1 MSDYL
6 PLYRPGDTL
15 TFGVTADV
23 VGGTPVDLSG
33 DWAVKPAAAD
43 STSVVG
49 IAGHDAGIGDKVT
62 VEVGAAV
69 HELTASAAVTVGDH
83 LAPAG
88 SGKVKTVASGGLW
101 LALASAAAN
110 AAVSALKL

>member
-15 TFGVTADV
+15 TFAVTADV

-88 SGKVKTVASGGLW
+88 SGKVKTVTEGGLW
-101 LALASAAAN
+101 IALASAAAN
-110 AAVSALKL
+110 AAVPALKL

>member
-15 TFGVTADV
+15 TFGVTAEV
-23 VGGTPVDLSG
+23 TGGAPVDLSG

-43 STSVVG
+43 STTVVG

-88 SGKVKTVASGGLW
+88 SGKVKTAASGGLW
-101 LALASAAAN
+101 LALASAAAD
-110 AAVSALKL
+110 AAVPALKL

>member
-6 PLYRPGDTL
+6 PLYRPGATV
-15 TFGVTADV
+15 TFSATADV

-43 STSVVG
+43 SKSVVG
-49 IAGHDAGIGDKVT
+49 VAGHDAGVGDKVT
-62 VEVGAAV
+62 VEVGAV
-69 HELTASAAVTVGDH
+69 IHELTASAAITQGAL

-88 SGKVKTVASGGLW
+88 GGKVKTVTEGGQW

-110 AAVSALKL
+110 AAVPALKL

>member
-1 MSDYL
+1 M
-6 PLYRPGDTL
+6 
-15 TFGVTADV
+15 
-23 VGGTPVDLSG
+23 
-33 DWAVKPAAAD
+33 KPAAAD
-43 STSVVG
+43 STTVVG

-69 HELTASAAVTVGDH
+69 HELTASAAVTRGAQ

-88 SGKVKTVASGGLW
+88 DGKVKTAASGGLW

-110 AAVSALKL
+110 AAVPALKL

>member
-15 TFGVTADV
+15 TFGVTAEV
-23 VGGTPVDLSG
+23 TGGTPVDLSG

-43 STSVVG
+43 STTVVG
-49 IAGHDAGIGDKVT
+49 IAGHDAGIGDKVS
-62 VEVGAAV
+62 VEVGAVV
-69 HELTASAAVTVGDH
+69 HELTASAAITVGDH

-88 SGKVKTVASGGLW
+88 GGKVKTVASGGLW

-110 AAVSALKL
+110 AAVPALKL

>member
-23 VGGTPVDLSG
+23 VGGAQVDLSG

-43 STSVVG
+43 STTVVG

-88 SGKVKTVASGGLW
+88 GGKVKTVASGGLW

-110 AAVSALKL
+110 AAVPALKL